1 MAFNLTVIKQ
11 HPWITGAIV
20 LVVGIGLY
28 FILSSNSGGG
38 GVVQASPGASAQ
50 DVALA
55 GQQMQIQGQLQG
67 QATQDQ
73 FQLAYLQQQ
82 QTGDAAKNQLTY
94 NVAIDTLAGQLQT
107 VQAQLG
113 TQLALQQNNNST
125 AVTLNNQQLQ
135 AQIDITHDNNITQ
148 IAQEQALMQ
157 EQEFSIA
164 TQNATQTAIAGL
176 NAQVTQ
182 AQIGANVDI
191 AGINAG
197 TTQYLAKQ
205 QADVAKAQAQAN
217 QSSSFFGGLFGLAAA
232 FL

>member
-20 LVVGIGLY
+20 LVVGVGLY
-28 FILSSNSGGG
+28 FILSNSGGG
-38 GVVQASPGASAQ
+38 GGVAAPAGPSAAQIAAGSHAMDVSASLQA
-50 DVALA
+50 
-55 GQQMQIQGQLQG
+55 QG
-67 QATQDQ
+67 TQDQ

-82 QTGDAAKNQLTY
+82 QQGDAAKNQLTY

-113 TQLALQQNNNST
+113 TQLALQSNNNTT

-135 AQIDITHDNNITQ
+135 AQIDITHDNNATQ

-176 NAQVTQ
+176 NAQVAQ
-182 AQIGANVDI
+182 AQIGANVSI

-205 QADVAKAQAQAN
+205 QADVAKAQAQA
-217 QSSSFFGGLFGLAAA
+217 SSSSSIFGSILGFAAA
-232 FL
+232 FI